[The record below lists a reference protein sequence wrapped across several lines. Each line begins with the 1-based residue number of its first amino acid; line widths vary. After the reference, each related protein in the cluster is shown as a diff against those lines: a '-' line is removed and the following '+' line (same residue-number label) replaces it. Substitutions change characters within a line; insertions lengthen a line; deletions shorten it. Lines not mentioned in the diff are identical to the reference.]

1 MKETKEKILTDG
13 RIACLLVVI
22 LLIID
27 QIIKITVK
35 THMCLGESIRITD
48 WFFINFIENNG
59 MAFGMTFFKLYS
71 TTSKSLIINTCTRES
86 RFA

>member
-59 MAFGMTFFKLYS
+59 MAFGMTFFNKLVL
-71 TTSKSLIINTCTRES
+71 SLFRLVAISAIW
-86 RFA
+86 